1 MSLSDP
7 PNRST
12 RAGAEH
18 LTVLVGLTVVYYV
31 AATLG
36 LRLASVHPSATPVW
50 APSGIALAAALVWG
64 GRVWPAIFAGAFLVN
79 LATAG
84 NVVTSA
90 GIAVGNTLEGV
101 LGAYL
106 VRRLA
111 PAAPAF
117 DHTRDVFIFAV
128 VACGSSTMVSATL
141 GVGTLAVAGYAPW
154 HDVGMIWLTW
164 WLGDASGA
172 LIVAPALLLWAR
184 DRTMPWSRERRIE
197 TAALVG
203 GLVTMGQLVFG
214 GVLPSLG
221 SELPLEFLSVP
232 PLLWAAMRFTP
243 REAATATL
251 VLSVI
256 AVRGTLLGLGPFA
269 RVGPNDSLLLV
280 QSFMVVS
287 AATTLILA
295 AVASERRRDAAE
307 LQRLSDSDGLTGLA
321 NYRHFH
327 EALARE
333 VNRFGRT
340 GSPFALLLMDLNG
353 LKSINDRLGHVTGN
367 RALCR
372 VAEAMLESCR
382 VVDLAARFGGD
393 EFAMVLPETNRGE
406 AWAVGARI
414 QRRLAESDEAPPLGL
429 SFGVAEYPHDGE
441 TTEALTEQ
449 ADRVLYAMK
458 RTQGREAAKAPTAL
472 TGG

>member
-7 PNRST
+7 PHGST
-12 RAGAEH
+12 WFDAKH
-18 LTVLVGLTVVYYV
+18 LKVLGGLTLVYYI

-50 APSGIALAAALVWG
+50 APSGIALASVLVWG
-64 GRVWPAIFAGAFLVN
+64 PRVWPAIFAGALLVN

-84 NVVTSA
+84 NVATSI

-106 VRRLA
+106 VRRFA
-111 PAAPAF
+111 PSAPSF
-117 DHTRDVFIFAV
+117 DHTRDVFVFAV

-154 HDVGMIWLTW
+154 YDVGMIWLTW

-172 LIVAPALLLWAR
+172 LIVAPVLLLWAR
-184 DRTMPWSRERRIE
+184 DRTIPWGHQRRVE
-197 TAALVG
+197 AAALVG
-203 GLVTMGQLVFG
+203 GLVIMAQLVFG
-214 GVLPSLG
+214 GVVPSWG

-232 PLLWAAMRFTP
+232 AVLWAAMRFTP

-256 AVRGTLLGLGPFA
+256 AVRGTLLGLGPFG

-280 QSFMVVS
+280 QSFMLVS
-287 AATTLILA
+287 ATTTLILA
-295 AVASERRRDAAE
+295 AVAAERRRDAAE
-307 LQRLSDSDGLTGLA
+307 LKRLSQSDALTDLA
-321 NYRHFH
+321 NLRRFH
-327 EALARE
+327 EVLGRE
-333 VNRFGRT
+333 VSRFGRT
-340 GSPFALLLMDLNG
+340 GRPFSLLLMDLNG
-353 LKSINDRLGHVTGN
+353 LKSINDRLGHVAGN

-372 VAEAMLESCR
+372 VADAMRASCR

-393 EFAMVLPETNRGE
+393 EFAVVLPETDTRE
-406 AWAVGARI
+406 AWAVADRI
-414 QRRLAESDEAPPLGL
+414 QNRLSESDEAPPVSV
-429 SFGVAEYPHDGE
+429 SFGVAEYPLDGVD
-441 TTEALTEQ
+441 TERLIEK
-449 ADRVLYAMK
+449 ADRDLYAMK
-458 RTQGREAAKAPTAL
+458 GTNGRGARTPPVPLQGD
-472 TGG
+472 